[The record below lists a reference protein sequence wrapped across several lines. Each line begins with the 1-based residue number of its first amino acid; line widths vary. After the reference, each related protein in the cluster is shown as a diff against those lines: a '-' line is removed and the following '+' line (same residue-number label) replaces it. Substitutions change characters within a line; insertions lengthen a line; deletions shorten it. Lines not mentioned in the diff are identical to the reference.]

1 MGGRGSET
9 QGLAEG
15 KCSLGRTQSQCVCVC
30 GGISEVSSKQDFVP
44 LPPSF
49 PLSLSLRIGNIKI
62 VVYGYNKLEA

>member
-1 MGGRGSET
+1 MGPRRRAWQREKAL
-9 QGLAEG
+9 LAEPN
-15 KCSLGRTQSQCVCVC
+15 LNVCVCV

-62 VVYGYNKLEA
+62 VVYDYNKLEA